1 MQSLTCV
8 AHRLAFASLF
18 VGSVLHHWLRHHG
31 RANTPTATAVPPEP
45 VLSARVIYPEPG
57 PTLIPVAR
65 YGRYTLV
72 ELVPEP
78 AQRDL
83 TRQVIE
89 V

>member
-1 MQSLTCV
+1 M
-8 AHRLAFASLF
+8 
-18 VGSVLHHWLRHHG
+18 
-31 RANTPTATAVPPEP
+31 PPEP